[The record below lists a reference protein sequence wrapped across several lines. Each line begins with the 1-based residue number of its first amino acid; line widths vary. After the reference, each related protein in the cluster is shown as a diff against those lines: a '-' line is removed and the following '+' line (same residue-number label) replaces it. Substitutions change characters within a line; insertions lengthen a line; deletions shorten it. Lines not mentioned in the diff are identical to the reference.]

1 MKPVTDE
8 QLILHYYGEAPDCE
22 ELGRQIEA
30 SPELQRR
37 FEALRGVLDA
47 VEEPEIPERHPSYGS
62 AVWHRLAPQLEQ
74 RRSSIWDWES
84 LKPRREWAL
93 VAATLLVVMVAFLAG
108 RMWPRQP
115 VELATVA
122 AVGFDGQERIL
133 LLTVADHLERSE
145 MLLVELANTRD
156 NGEFDIS
163 AERQLASQL
172 RSDSRLYR
180 QAAKQSGQA
189 DVAALLEQ
197 LERVLVELANSP
209 ETIPSTD
216 LGELRARL
224 EEGNLLFKVRVVG
237 SRLREEGRGTEKT
250 ISEEP
255 SALDV

>member
-8 QLILHYYGEAPDCE
+8 QLILHYYGEAPDPE

-62 AVWHRLAPQLEQ
+62 AVWHRLAPRLEQ
-74 RRSSIWDWES
+74 RRSRSWAWES
-84 LKPRREWAL
+84 LKPRREWAV
-93 VAATLLVVMVAFLAG
+93 VAATLLLVTVAFLAG
-108 RMWPRQP
+108 RLWPRQQ
-115 VELATVA
+115 VELAA
-122 AVGFDGQERIL
+122 AGFDGQERIL
-133 LLTVADHLERSE
+133 LMTVADHLEKSE
-145 MLLVELANTRD
+145 MLLLELANTRD

-163 AERQLASQL
+163 AERQLASRL

-180 QAAKQSGQA
+180 HAARQSGQA

-209 ETIPSTD
+209 ETIPSAD
-216 LGELRARL
+216 LGELRVL
-224 EEGNLLFKVRVVG
+224 LDESDLLFKVRVVG
-237 SRLREEGRGTEKT
+237 SRLREEGRGPRKPAARER
-250 ISEEP
+250 

>member
-1 MKPVTDE
+1 MKPITDE
-8 QLILHYYGEAPDCE
+8 QLILYYYGEAAEAE
-22 ELGRQIEA
+22 EVGRQIEA

-37 FEALRGVLDA
+37 FAALRGVLDA

-74 RRSSIWDWES
+74 RRSEFWAWEL

-93 VAATLLVVMVAFLAG
+93 VAATLLLVVVAFLAG
-108 RMWPRQP
+108 RLWPQQQ
-115 VELATVA
+115 VELA
-122 AVGFDGQERIL
+122 AVGYDGQERIL
-133 LLTVADHLERSE
+133 LLTVADHLEKSE
-145 MLLVELANTRD
+145 MLLVELANTQD

-163 AERQLASQL
+163 AERQLAGRL

-180 QAAKQSGQA
+180 QAAQQSGQA

-209 ETIPSTD
+209 ETIPSSD
-216 LGELRARL
+216 LGELRVRL
-224 EEGNLLFKVRVVG
+224 DEGGLLFKVRVVG
-237 SRLREEGRGTEKT
+237 SRLREEGRGTRNPA
-250 ISEEP
+250 SEER

>member
-1 MKPVTDE
+1 MKPITDE
-8 QLILHYYGEAPDCE
+8 QLILYYYGEAAEAE
-22 ELGRQIEA
+22 EVGRQIEA

-74 RRSSIWDWES
+74 RRSGFWAWEL

-93 VAATLLVVMVAFLAG
+93 VAATLLLVVVAFLAG
-108 RMWPRQP
+108 RLWPRQQ
-115 VELATVA
+115 VELAA
-122 AVGFDGQERIL
+122 GGYDGQERIL
-133 LLTVADHLERSE
+133 LLTVADHLEKSE
-145 MLLVELANTRD
+145 MLLVELANTQD

-163 AERQLASQL
+163 AERQLAGQL

-209 ETIPSTD
+209 ETIPSSD
-216 LGELRARL
+216 LGELRVL
-224 EEGNLLFKVRVVG
+224 LDEGGLLFKVRIVG
-237 SRLREEGRGTEKT
+237 SRLREEGRGTRNPA
-250 ISEEP
+250 SEER

>member
-8 QLILHYYGEAPDCE
+8 QLILFYYGEAPNAE
-22 ELGRQIEA
+22 ELSCEIEA

-62 AVWHRLAPQLEQ
+62 AVWHRLAPELEKQ
-74 RRSSIWDWES
+74 RPALFWGWGLI
-84 LKPRREWAL
+84 KPRREWAM
-93 VAATLLVVMVAFLAG
+93 VAATLLLVVVAFLAG
-108 RMWPRQP
+108 RLWPRDP
-115 VELATVA
+115 ADLVA
-122 AVGFDGQERIL
+122 GGFGGQERIL

-145 MLLVELANTRD
+145 MLLLELTNAQE
-156 NGEFDIS
+156 NGELDIS

-180 QAAKQSGQA
+180 QAAKQSGQT
-189 DVAALLEQ
+189 DVAVLLEQ

-209 ETIPSTD
+209 ETIPSSD
-216 LGELRARL
+216 LGDLRFVV
-224 EEGNLLFKVRVVG
+224 EEGDLLFKVRVVG
-237 SRLREEGRGTEKT
+237 SRLREEGRATQKADSKER
-250 ISEEP
+250 

>member
-8 QLILHYYGEAPDCE
+8 QLILHYYGEAPDSE

-37 FEALRGVLDA
+37 FEILRGVLDA

-62 AVWHRLAPQLEQ
+62 AVWHRLAPQLHQ
-74 RRSSIWDWES
+74 RRSRFWAWES

-93 VAATLLVVMVAFLAG
+93 VAATLLLVMVAFLAG
-108 RMWPRQP
+108 RLWPRQQ
-115 VELATVA
+115 VELAA
-122 AVGFDGQERIL
+122 AGFDGQERIL
-133 LLTVADHLERSE
+133 LLTVADHLEKSE

-163 AERQLASQL
+163 VERELASQL

-180 QAAKQSGQA
+180 QAARQSGQA

-209 ETIPSTD
+209 ETIPSAD
-216 LGELRARL
+216 LGELRVLL
-224 EEGNLLFKVRVVG
+224 EEGNLLFKVRIVG
-237 SRLREEGRGTEKT
+237 SRLREEGRATKKPV
-250 ISEEP
+250 SEEP

>member
-1 MKPVTDE
+1 MKSVTDD
-8 QLILHYYGEAPDCE
+8 QLILYYYGEAPDAE

-37 FEALRGVLDA
+37 FETLRGILDS

-62 AVWHRLAPQLEQ
+62 VVWHRLAPQLEQ
-74 RRSSIWDWES
+74 RRSRFWNWQL
-84 LKPRREWAL
+84 LKPRRQWAL
-93 VAATLLVVMVAFLAG
+93 VAATLLLVVVAFLAG
-108 RMWPRQP
+108 RLWPRQQ
-115 VELATVA
+115 VEIA
-122 AVGFDGQERIL
+122 AIGYDGQERIL

-163 AERQLASQL
+163 AERQLAGQL
-172 RSDSRLYR
+172 KSDSRLYR

-209 ETIPSTD
+209 ETIPSSD
-216 LGELRARL
+216 LGELRAL
-224 EEGNLLFKVRVVG
+224 LDEGDLLFKVRIVG
-237 SRLREEGRGTEKT
+237 SRLREEGRGTKNPV
-250 ISEEP
+250 SEER